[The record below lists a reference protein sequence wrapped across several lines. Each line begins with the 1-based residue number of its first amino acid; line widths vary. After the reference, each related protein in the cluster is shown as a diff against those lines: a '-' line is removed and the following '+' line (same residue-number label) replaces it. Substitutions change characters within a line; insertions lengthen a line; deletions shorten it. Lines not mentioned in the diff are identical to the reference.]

1 MPMRGTTEIES
12 FYPLLIFTSS
22 LYATLD
28 DFLMAEDQALFTM
41 QTRSVLFGVMRDYQ
55 NTVGA

>member
-28 DFLMAEDQALFTM
+28 DFLIAEHPALFTM
-41 QTRSVLFGVMRDYQ
+41 QTTSVLFGVMRNYQ
-55 NTVGA
+55 DTVGA